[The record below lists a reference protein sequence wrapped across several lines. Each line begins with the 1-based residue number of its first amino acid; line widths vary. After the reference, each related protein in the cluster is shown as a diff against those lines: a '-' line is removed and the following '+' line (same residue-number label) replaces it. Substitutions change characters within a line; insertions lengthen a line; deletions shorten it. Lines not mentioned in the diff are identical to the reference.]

1 MMSERTV
8 PMVIPHV
15 RDLTPELQAEAA
27 DGAGRDLRFG
37 LIVAGIFFIL
47 FLGWAAVV
55 PLSAAAYAPG
65 KLAVSGQRQTIQH
78 REGGVVSQVLVRE
91 GQRVAKGQVLVRLAG
106 ADVQA
111 QERALTAQFI
121 ALVARRARLQAETFG
136 QARITPPA
144 EFATLSQ
151 ADRKDADAA
160 LRLQSSE
167 LAARRSLLSA
177 QRSVIRQRT
186 QQATSQGSGYGSQL
200 EATAEQ
206 IRLINEEL
214 ESLRTVADKGF
225 VSKNRIRALE
235 RARAELEGQRGQYL
249 ATRNQSSEAAGES
262 RFQALEVQT
271 SFAEK
276 VAAELREVDTA
287 LNDLRPRLSAAR
299 DQLARTEIRAPAS
312 GTVVG
317 LSIFSPGAVVT
328 PGQKVLDVVPE
339 QSPLVIEALVSPDD
353 ADDLKV
359 GQKTRVRF
367 SSLHDRSLPDLEAEL
382 THLSADSFVDEK
394 TGASFFKAEVTVPLS
409 SLRQVEDRIGG
420 SALRPGIPV
429 EVLIPLRN
437 RTALQYAFEPLTE
450 SFWGSFREQ

>member
-1 MMSERTV
+1 MTMERAV
-8 PMVIPHV
+8 PMVQPHV
-15 RDLTPELQAEAA
+15 RSLAPELEAESA
-27 DGAGRDLRFG
+27 DGAQGEIRFG
-37 LIVAGIFFIL
+37 LVVAALFFVL
-47 FLGWAAVV
+47 FLGWAAFV

-65 KLAVSGQRQTIQH
+65 KLIVSGQRQTIQH
-78 REGGVVSQVLVRE
+78 REGGVVSEVLIRE
-91 GQRVAKGQVLVRLAG
+91 GQRVKAGQVLVRLAG

-121 ALVARRARLQAETFG
+121 ALAARRARLQAETFG
-136 QARITPPA
+136 QPRITPPA
-144 EFATLSQ
+144 EFATLSP
-151 ADRKDADAA
+151 ADKKDAEVA

-200 EATAEQ
+200 ESTTEQ

-249 ATRNQSSEAAGES
+249 ATRNSSSEAAGES
-262 RFQALEVQT
+262 RFQAIEAER
-271 SFAEK
+271 SFAER
-276 VAAELREVDTA
+276 VALELREVDTA

-317 LSIFSPGAVVT
+317 LSIFSPGAVVS
-328 PGQKVLDVVPE
+328 PGQKVLDIVPE
-339 QSPLVIEALVSPDD
+339 RSALVIEALISPDD
-353 ADDLKV
+353 ADDLRV

-367 SSLHDRSLPDLEAEL
+367 ATLHDRSLPDLEAEL

-394 TGASFFKAEVTVPLS
+394 TGQSFFKGEVTVPHS
-409 SLRQVEDRIGG
+409 SLRQIENRIGRN
-420 SALRPGIPV
+420 ALRPGIPV
-429 EVLIPLRN
+429 EVLIPLRE